1 MYTEDRNGLFIIIIV
16 SYWWD
21 IYHTGAGFVL
31 VTNIMES
38 RIGKSL
44 SINENDI
51 RKVVAGSPRFTMNE
65 DLKKPSKTKVRVN
78 WQMQHGAREVTEDS

>member
-1 MYTEDRNGLFIIIIV
+1 
-16 SYWWD
+16 
-21 IYHTGAGFVL
+21 
-31 VTNIMES
+31 MES
-38 RIGKSL
+38 GIGKSL

-78 WQMQHGAREVTEDS
+78 WPHGDGPFRKVTEEAKETIIGL

>member
-1 MYTEDRNGLFIIIIV
+1 MQ
-16 SYWWD
+16 
-21 IYHTGAGFVL
+21 
-31 VTNIMES
+31 

-51 RKVVAGSPRFTMNE
+51 RKVVAGSPQFTMNE

-78 WQMQHGAREVTEDS
+78 WQRQHGASYRKVTEDSQENYNILIFFLLLA